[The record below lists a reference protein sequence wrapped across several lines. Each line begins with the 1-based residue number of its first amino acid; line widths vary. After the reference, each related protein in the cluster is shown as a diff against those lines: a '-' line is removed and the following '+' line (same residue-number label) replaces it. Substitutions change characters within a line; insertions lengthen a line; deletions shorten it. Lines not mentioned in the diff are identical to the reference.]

1 MQLPGD
7 LNYHFMFNW
16 LQENQALRFKTGVR
30 RPVEKWPTEY
40 KLQYGWKATPPV
52 PVLQAQQA
60 FDHRHDPACP
70 NKTGDRGWN
79 VESVDGDGCDAADSD
94 QDSHTE
100 QEPTVKITDRPATT
114 AVKKRQ
120 QLQQHKQKAR
130 TQFARK
136 KPPRVPQNA
145 TTTQHNKLAITTKT
159 KSRPQV
165 VPNKTTVK
173 QTIVQDDD
181 TSDSDTD
188 SQTGQKIQPPQGTT
202 DRHYKCGHKKRKKR
216 NVKRKLV
223 WPMVTEYQSQYK
235 TKEAPTVADG
245 DDDKVCMYNICEFNY
260 DP

>member
-52 PVLQAQQA
+52 PVLQAQQVL
-60 FDHRHDPACP
+60 DHRHDAACP
-70 NKTGDRGWN
+70 NKTGDRDWN
-79 VESVDGDGCDAADSD
+79 VESVDGDSADCD

-100 QEPTVKITDRPATT
+100 QELMVTATDRPATA

-120 QLQQHKQKAR
+120 KLQQHKQKTR

-136 KPPRVPQNA
+136 KPPRVPQNT

-159 KSRPQV
+159 KSRSQV

-173 QTIVQDDD
+173 QTIERDDD

-188 SQTGQKIQPPQGTT
+188 SQTGQKIQPPQA

-235 TKEAPTVADG
+235 IKEAPTVADDD
-245 DDDKVCMYNICEFNY
+245 DDDKVYMYNICEFNY